1 MASLIRFHKPWVWA
15 VLVAAVALVAGVK
28 ELRPIFFGSGPPLA
42 LNDQPAILFFNND
55 EGCECI
61 VPLYQKA
68 DAAIATWPAERRGEI
83 AVHRIVLDDRPD
95 LQRQYDVERAPMLLI
110 VDGDGQELWREW
122 GVASN
127 PEVFDLGE
135 VEARIAALG
144 WGDS

>member
-1 MASLIRFHKPWVWA
+1 MGIDPTILTQSRWLAYG
-15 VLVAAVALVAGVK
+15 LVFVGGIVTSIGPCNLATIPILVSYVAGTTTPTRGRAFALSLGFAV
-28 ELRPIFFGSGPPLA
+28 GLA
-42 LNDQPAILFFNND
+42 TTF
-55 EGCECI
+55 
-61 VPLYQKA
+61 
-68 DAAIATWPAERRGEI
+68 
-83 AVHRIVLDDRPD
+83 
-95 LQRQYDVERAPMLLI
+95 MLLI